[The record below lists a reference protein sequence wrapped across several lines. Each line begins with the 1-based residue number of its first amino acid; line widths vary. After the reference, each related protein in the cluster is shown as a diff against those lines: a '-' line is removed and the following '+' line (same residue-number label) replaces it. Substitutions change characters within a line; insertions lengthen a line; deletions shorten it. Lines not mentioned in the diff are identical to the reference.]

1 MSKPKRT
8 YLPAHFTMDF
18 ETLQAFYEELLGRN
32 IRSSGEL
39 GQWLRDRSELEA
51 ALEEDFA
58 WRYIRMTCDTANEKL
73 RADFEYFAT
82 EIEPKIAPYN
92 DKLNKKLFDSPYREQ
107 LNKDKYF
114 VYLRAVEKEIRLFRE
129 ENIPLFSR
137 LQVEQQKYGAITG
150 AMTVTVK
157 EKEYTLQQA
166 ANFLKDNQRSLR
178 QDVFEK
184 IGDRRL
190 QDREE
195 LDTLFDQLL
204 KLRHQ
209 VALNAGYANYRDYAF
224 AAMGRFDYSPEDCFR
239 FHESI
244 EKEIVPLL
252 RNEAEKRRK
261 ALQLDKLRPWDTEV
275 DTSGKPALK
284 PFQGPEELTD
294 KSIACFEELNPYFGE
309 CLGTMKSRGLLDLE
323 SRKGKAPGG
332 YNYPLSETGMPF
344 IFMNSADSMRDLTTM
359 VHEGGHAVH
368 TFLTAS
374 LELNAFKNLTPEIAE
389 LASMSMELLSMQYW
403 DRFFDDKEKLQR
415 ARNEQMH
422 DVLKT
427 LPWVATIDAFQQ
439 WLYTHP
445 GHSREERRSAWL
457 DCFERFGAGFTDWNG
472 YEELKENLWQKQ
484 LHLYEVPFYYI
495 EYGMAQLGAIAVWKN
510 YKQDPEKAVEQ
521 YIAALKLGYTR
532 PIPEMYETAG
542 VRFDFSRDYI
552 SSLAAFVAGEL
563 EKVARRE

>member
-8 YLPAHFTMDF
+8 YLPEHFTMDF